1 MNEQSPA
8 PFDPA
13 LYLIEK
19 AHEVPATF
27 QAVPVVPPNPS
38 LGRRAWEHFGR
49 FAPALVTTSMSAL
62 AWSWGQNIPAGDTT
76 PLWITGTLAALAGCA
91 GCVAAAKPHGDNDT
105 VRMSFGG
112 AAALAVTGV
121 TAWTPH
127 WELATLL
134 WVGCTAAVYAVCA
147 PLWRS
152 DRREARA
159 QAHEQ
164 VLEEVKGVNVAR
176 VAAIHAAGQVATAQ
190 WEYRQEEAKVQAIVE
205 ACTAR
210 QQRALAPGQEL
221 DVKALLE
228 AAQTPE
234 LN

>member
-1 MNEQSPA
+1 MSEQNSA

-13 LYLIEK
+13 FYLIQK

-27 QAVPVVPPNPS
+27 NPAPMLPSRPS
-38 LGRRAWEHFGR
+38 LAQRAWEHFGR
-49 FAPALVTTSMSAL
+49 FAPSVVTTSMSAL
-62 AWSWGQNIPAGDTT
+62 AWSWGKHDGSTA

-91 GCVAAAKPHGDNDT
+91 GCVAAAKEHGDNDT

-112 AAALAVTGV
+112 AAVLAVAGV
-121 TAWTPH
+121 TAWTPD

-164 VLEEVKGVNVAR
+164 VMEEVKGVNVAR
-176 VAAIHAAGQVATAQ
+176 VAAIHAAGQAATAQ
-190 WEYRQEEAKVQAIVE
+190 WEYRREEAKVQAIVE

-228 AAQTPE
+228 ASGLPE